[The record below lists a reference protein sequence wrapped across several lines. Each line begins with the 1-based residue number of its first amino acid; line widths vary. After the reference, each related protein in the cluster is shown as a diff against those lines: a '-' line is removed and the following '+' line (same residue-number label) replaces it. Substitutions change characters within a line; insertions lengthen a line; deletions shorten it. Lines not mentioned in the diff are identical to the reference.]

1 MADLD
6 KQIRDILSRSYPV
19 NDNRPVANKDNLP
32 AAQNRGA
39 ISIVGNGNVIISAE
53 LLALETVLLV
63 GFAIFML
70 ANRF

>member
-1 MADLD
+1 MVDLD

-19 NDNRPVANKDNLP
+19 NDNRPTEDKASPYAVH
-32 AAQNRGA
+32 NRDG
-39 ISIVGNGNVIISAE
+39 ISVVGNCNVIISAE

-70 ANRF
+70 AH

>member
-19 NDNRPVANKDNLP
+19 NDNRPVADKADSY
-32 AAQNRGA
+32 AAQNRGG
-39 ISIVGNGNVIISAE
+39 ISVVGNCNVIISAE

-63 GFAIFML
+63 GFCIFL
-70 ANRF
+70 LSH